1 MTHRCTELYQ
11 KFGKGATY
19 NSEKKKLPL
28 MMFCCTFAPNTG
40 AKGNRPVDTWRCQ
53 AAANLNG
60 MFMYD
65 ADELQKKHGLTAKE
79 LFEKIPQWMYDEKQT
94 RHIMYAG
101 MTPSGDGLRI
111 VATCDP
117 EKGNLADHQQWLGTI
132 LGVPCDKS
140 VKDAS
145 RGSFMVGKDYIY
157 YLNEKI
163 FEYHNESYAE
173 KYNDCYR
180 SGQSAG
186 SAGGGHIGG
195 HIGGGHIGD
204 GSPVSCP
211 RHSENRP
218 PEAEGNSENR
228 PPEAEGSAPQN
239 GAAKTDLSPLTS
251 HHSPL
256 EETYHDV
263 SYQKIVDVYCAR
275 NPDYTKGDRHPHLL
289 KMAGRLRYIVDNNP
303 EKLKQLVRLAQYVK
317 DWEQAEKNTK
327 EIDDACETAC
337 QQKFYM
343 GKPKALQE
351 VLQRAGVKATEALD
365 EQERQ
370 NLQDTAVKLYSRRMR
385 EVLQEPYLT
394 VMKGVEPLNVVP
406 AVYASGTMMC
416 TLMTRCHYLHYTGEE
431 QRMNPQA
438 EIIGDPATGKSFVDQ
453 LDKIIMEPLRQADDT
468 ARKAEKRYKDEQ
480 RERQTS
486 SKAQKGEALKRPE
499 LPIRYLTTN
508 TSNNV
513 FFRRLS
519 NAKEQTAGGEE
530 LRLHL
535 YMFDS
540 ELAAANKRNGGADW
554 IGKRDLEVKAF
565 HNETTGVDYANND
578 SINELMPVLWNS
590 VTTGTKIA
598 LAKKFTLSNI
608 NDGLCTRVAIA
619 PMQSNHFQMLKKA
632 DYMAMNDRR
641 ARLLSW
647 AYEMEQLAGALP
659 IQKLVDHT
667 WMLCEQAAKAAEESH
682 DLVLDTLRRRAV
694 FYAQWFTI
702 PVIVVRAIEKRR
714 KLIAEGDAGGGHI
727 GGHIGDGSSVSSPR
741 HSKNRPLEA
750 EGSGP
755 TIPSVIE
762 LMEVTAKDLRMAEVI
777 FDSIIYWQDTF
788 FGQMLQDSWDNG
800 EKTFVPRI
808 RKSRNAEEYQRLPKE
823 FKNADVVAT
832 LGLNQ
837 DAAKT
842 QISRWEKAGYIER
855 VKQGVYKKVL
865 DFIV

>member
-1 MTHRCTELYQ
+1 MPCTAADFHRISNDKKTISDCHKATELYQ
-11 KFGKGATY
+11 QHGKGAAY
-19 NSEKKKLPL
+19 NAAKKKLPL
-28 MMFCCTFAPNTG
+28 VMFCCTFDQNKG
-40 AKGNRPVDTWRCQ
+40 AKGNLPENTWRCQ
-53 AAANLNG
+53 EAVRLNG
-60 MFMYD
+60 LFMYD
-65 ADELQKKHGLTAKE
+65 ADELKEKHGTTPKE
-79 LFEKIPQWMYDEKQT
+79 LYEKIPQWLYDEKEV
-94 RHIMYAG
+94 RHILYAG

-117 EKGNLADHQQWLGTI
+117 EKGNLADHQQWLGTL

-145 RGSFMVGKDYIY
+145 RGSFMVSKDYIY
-157 YLNEKI
+157 YINNNI
-163 FEYHNESYAE
+163 FTYNDERYFE
-173 KYNDCYR
+173 KYNNCYR
-180 SGQSAG
+180 SESRGQAG
-186 SAGGGHIGG
+186 RPVAACTGG
-195 HIGGGHIGD
+195 D
-204 GSPVSCP
+204 RGSLVLDPDYHGVSC
-211 RHSENRP
+211 
-218 PEAEGNSENR
+218 
-228 PPEAEGSAPQN
+228 
-239 GAAKTDLSPLTS
+239 
-251 HHSPL
+251 
-256 EETYHDV
+256 
-263 SYQKIVDVYCAR
+263 YCAR
-275 NPDYTKGDRHPHLL
+275 NPDYAVGDRHPHLL

-303 EKLKQLVRLAQYVK
+303 EKLKQLVRLAQYVQE
-317 DWEQAEKNTK
+317 WEAQEHNGK

-351 VLQRAGVKATEALD
+351 VLQRAGVKATDTLD

-370 NLQDTAVKLYSRRMR
+370 SMQDTAVRLYSRRMR

-530 LRLHL
+530 QRLHL

-598 LAKKFTLSNI
+598 LAKKFTLANI

-619 PMQSNHFQMLKKA
+619 PMQSNHFQMLQKA
-632 DYMAMNDRR
+632 DYLAMNERR

-647 AYEMEQLAGALP
+647 AYEMEQLAGELP
-659 IQKLVDHT
+659 IKKLVDHT
-667 WMLCEQAAKAAEESH
+667 WMLCEQAAKAAEESN
-682 DLVLDTLRRRAV
+682 DLVMDTLRRRAV
-694 FYAQWFTI
+694 FYAQWFVV
-702 PVIVVRAIEKRR
+702 PVIAVRAIEKRR
-714 KLIAEGDAGGGHI
+714 KMINEDKEEGQLPTV
-727 GGHIGDGSSVSSPR
+727 VS
-741 HSKNRPLEA
+741 
-750 EGSGP
+750 
-755 TIPSVIE
+755 
-762 LMEVTAKDLRMAEVI
+762 LMEVTAKDLRMAEVV
-777 FDSIIYWQDTF
+777 FDSIIYWQDAF

-808 RKSRNAEEYQRLPKE
+808 RKSRNSEAYAMLPKE
-823 FKNADVVAT
+823 FKKSDVVNA
-832 LGLNQ
+832 LGINEN
-837 DAAKT
+837 AAHS
-842 QISRWEKAGYIER
+842 QIIRWMNAGYVER
-855 VKQGVYKKVL
+855 EKQGKYKKIT
-865 DFIV
+865 DFVV